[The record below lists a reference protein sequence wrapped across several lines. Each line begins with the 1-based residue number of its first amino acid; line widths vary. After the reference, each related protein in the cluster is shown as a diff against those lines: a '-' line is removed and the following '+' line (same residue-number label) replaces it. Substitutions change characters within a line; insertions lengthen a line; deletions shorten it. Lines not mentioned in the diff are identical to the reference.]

1 MKKPVLCLA
10 VAALCTGYTLS
21 VNAEATPN
29 QIVSTL
35 ENKFGI
41 YPGERRNHTKGIC
54 FSGEFQASAEAAALS
69 RSLLFQGDAIPVIG
83 RFSQAGGNLHA
94 PDNKP
99 NAHGMALRFTL
110 PDGQLHQMAMLDIPF
125 FDVATPEGFLQKQLA
140 TTPDPAT
147 GKPDPAKIQAF
158 EQAFPET
165 QRLKQALAGQSRIPA
180 GYHRLSYNSIN
191 TFILETA
198 DGKSTPVRWAF
209 IPIEDKPAYLNTEQ
223 AESLGTDY
231 LQERLQSTL
240 DSDDIRWRMELTL
253 ANEDDQLTDPSQPW
267 TGPHQVISAG
277 TLRLQTVDTEADAD
291 CRSINFDPL
300 RLSNGVKPSDDPI
313 LQARSPAYAISFGKR
328 SQEAAQ
334 QN

>member
-1 MKKPVLCLA
+1 MKKSALYVTVSVLCAGLP
-10 VAALCTGYTLS
+10 LG
-21 VNAEATPN
+21 VNAAAAPD
-29 QIVSTL
+29 QIVTAL
-35 ENKFGI
+35 ENKFGV

-54 FSGEFQASAEAAALS
+54 FTGEFQATAEASALS
-69 RSLLFQGDAIPVIG
+69 RSPLLQGAAIPVIG

-110 PDGQLHQMAMLDIPF
+110 PDGQLHQMAMLDLPF
-125 FDVATPEGFLQKQLA
+125 FDVATPEGFLQKQL
-140 TTPDPAT
+140 AT

-209 IPIEDKPAYLNTEQ
+209 IPTEDKPAYLNAEQ

-231 LQERLQSTL
+231 LLSRLQTDL
-240 DSDDIRWRMELTL
+240 DSGDIRWRMELTL

-267 TGPHQVISAG
+267 SGPHQVITAG
-277 TLRLQTVDTEADAD
+277 TLQLQAVDTAADAD

-300 RLSNGVKPSDDPI
+300 RLSDGVKPSDDPI

-328 SQEAAQ
+328 SQEANRQ
-334 QN
+334 D